1 MKRIAVYPGTF
12 DPLTNSHVDLIERS
26 TKIFDEIIVA
36 VTNNPAKSPLFSID
50 ERLAFVVDAVGKF
63 GNVKVESFDGLLVDY
78 VVRVGGIAIIRGLRA
93 VSDFEYELQMA
104 LMNRRLSGVET
115 VFLTPPDEY
124 SFLSS
129 TMVKEVASFGGP
141 VKGLVPRKVAEALRK
156 KFRQ

>member
-12 DPLTNSHVDLIERS
+12 DPITNSHVDLIERS
-26 TKIFDEIIVA
+26 TKIFDEVIIA
-36 VTNNPAKSPLFSID
+36 VTNNPAKKPVFSID
-50 ERLAFVVDAVGKF
+50 ERLAFVEDAVGNF
-63 GNVKVESFDGLLVDY
+63 DNVKVDSFDGLLVDY
-78 VVRVGGIAIIRGLRA
+78 VVRVGGIAIVRGLRA

-104 LMNRRLSGVET
+104 LMNRRLSGIET

-141 VKGLVPRKVAEALRK
+141 VKGLVPRKVAEALRRKFK
-156 KFRQ
+156 K